1 MSKEERKVWLSIHVT
16 IRIKEITGLLNDQTV
31 KEKLV
36 HEVPAFDKFKE
47 AHFDYWFKVKDAGG
61 FAECC
66 DYLSNRLRN

>member
-1 MSKEERKVWLSIHVT
+1 M
-16 IRIKEITGLLNDQTV
+16 LNDQTV

-61 FAECC
+61 IAECC
-66 DYLSNRLRN
+66 DYLSNTPKLNLKVQLAPSAPMSIQLL

>member
-1 MSKEERKVWLSIHVT
+1 M
-16 IRIKEITGLLNDQTV
+16 LNDQTV

-61 FAECC
+61 IAECC
-66 DYLSNRLRN
+66 DYLLNRLRN

>member
-1 MSKEERKVWLSIHVT
+1 M
-16 IRIKEITGLLNDQTV
+16 LNDQTV

-61 FAECC
+61 IAECC
-66 DYLSNRLRN
+66 DYLSNRLRTPKVQLAPSAPMSIQLL

>member
-1 MSKEERKVWLSIHVT
+1 MLI
-16 IRIKEITGLLNDQTV
+16 DQRV